1 MAFTAQTMFEVTVS
15 NSVRNQTQN
24 VPGKFGSNTGASFV
38 AADCDAGLLCVP
50 NGLIP
55 SEGYEAIPNGTET
68 PTTILN
74 GNTWYFNAA
83 ADGTKG
89 MLGDHTGIYAFNNYD
104 VNKVGSGDL
113 QYNLGAKT
121 LGVGL
126 PAGNRGDFCEIIIGE
141 QYTFGKGNF
150 STAPSAGV
158 EAGYATIS
166 SGKLVFSANAPDA
179 GVGVYFRVLRAKNMN
194 EGASYW
200 GKGYVLQALRAE
212 PAEPAAAED

>member
-1 MAFTAQTMFEVTVS
+1 MAFIDKTMFEVTVS

-24 VPGKFGSNTGASFV
+24 VPGKFGTNTGASFV
-38 AADCDAGLLCVP
+38 AADCSAGTLCVQ

-55 SEGYEAIPNGTET
+55 SEGYEAIPSGGSTVS
-68 PTTILN
+68 ILN
-74 GNTWYFNAA
+74 GNTWYYNVA

-113 QYNLGAKT
+113 QFNLGAKT

-141 QYTFGKGNF
+141 QYTFGLGNF

-158 EAGYATIS
+158 STGYATIDD
-166 SGKLVFSANAPDA
+166 GFLVYSASAPAA
-179 GVGVYFRVLRAKNMN
+179 GSGVYFEILRTKNMN
-194 EGASYW
+194 EGTSYW
-200 GKGYVLQALRAE
+200 GKGYVLRALRAE
-212 PAEPAAAED
+212 AAAE